1 MKIIHLSILLLIA
14 AILSACQTPST
25 ALSSDDPYASNYP
38 SDGNYQPYN
47 NSNGP
52 QTNPYSFHNSQNAP
66 AGAFPNQQVPTESVA
81 IAPAESVNSNNYAYT
96 PPPTSSSK
104 PKVYSSSSSSSKK
117 TTTSKS
123 KSSSSSSSKSKTY
136 TVQKGDTLYG
146 IANKKKTSV
155 AKIKSANALK
165 TDMIKPG
172 QTLKI
177 P

>member
-1 MKIIHLSILLLIA
+1 MKINHLAILLFIA
-14 AILSACQTPST
+14 AILSACQSSNT
-25 ALSSDDPYASNYP
+25 ALTNDDPYASNYP
-38 SDGNYQPYN
+38 SDGNYQPYS

-66 AGAFPNQQVPTESVA
+66 AGAFPNQQPPAESVA
-81 IAPAESVNSNNYAYT
+81 VAPAESINSNNYALT
-96 PPPTSSSK
+96 PPPQASSK
-104 PKVYSSSSSSSKK
+104 PKVYSSSSSSTKK
-117 TTTSKS
+117 TTASKS
-123 KSSSSSSSKSKTY
+123 SSSSSSSKSKTY
-136 TVQKGDTLYG
+136 TVQKGDTLYS

-165 TDMIKPG
+165 TDIIRPG